1 MVESKN
7 DIVQNTMDDLHE
19 VTLTIILSTIT
30 ENGEVDTSYSPY
42 YFDGNHY
49 YILIS
54 DLAPH
59 SQNIKANSKIS
70 FLIIDDESN
79 TKNIY
84 ARRRLSF
91 HASTSIIE
99 RESELFDA
107 TIDKLAKRV
116 SKMVYMLA
124 EMKDFNLFKITP
136 TIGRL
141 VIGFGKAYI
150 IDHQSKII
158 TPVDEGYVAN
168 QKQEQ
173 ENTIK

>member
-1 MVESKN
+1 MAESKN
-7 DIVQNTMDDLHE
+7 DVVEKTIENLHE
-19 VTLTIILSTIT
+19 TTRTVILSTMT
-30 ENGEVDTSYSPY
+30 KNGEVDTSYSPY
-42 YFDGNHY
+42 YFDGNDY

-59 SQNIKANSKIS
+59 SQNMKDNSNIS

-91 HASTSIIE
+91 HAKTSIVE
-99 RESELFDA
+99 RETELFDNI
-107 TIDKLAKRV
+107 IDQLAKRV

-136 TIGRL
+136 TAGRL
-141 VIGFGKAYI
+141 VLGFGKTYI
-150 IDHQSKII
+150 VDHQNNLI
-158 TPVDEGYVAN
+158 TPVDEDYVAN
-168 QKQEQ
+168 QKSQQ
-173 ENTIK
+173 ASN